1 MNILILEVDFQQEN
15 LDIKIRE
22 KQRSCLYLE
31 MEWKTKITQI
41 LGIKYPLVMGAFGG
55 WGKAEFA
62 STFSNAG
69 GLGIIAALNFPNPEE
84 FRKDIQKIKR
94 LTTKPFGINL
104 SLPHHILEES
114 SEGKK
119 TQKRYLEYVDIAL
132 NEKCNIFTT
141 SGYKSSFIGKRVH
154 EAGGLWFHKCVLIKH
169 AISAEKEGADGVTLV
184 GLEGTGFKNP
194 LTNTTL
200 VNITLAKK
208 LLKIPIIAAGGI
220 GDARGFLG
228 ALAMG
233 ADAVCLGTAL
243 MATMECPVSPR
254 IKEKWLNLDIF
265 EETFHNKIY
274 KYNIKNFMAPSTAIG
289 HRKMLVSIQ
298 GLIEELITE
307 AHGILDSWGFNNSEF
322 NTLSI

>member
-1 MNILILEVDFQQEN
+1 M
-15 LDIKIRE
+15 K
-22 KQRSCLYLE
+22 
-31 MEWKTKITQI
+31 WKTKITKI
-41 LGIKYPLVMGAFGG
+41 FGIQYPLVMGAFGG

-69 GLGIIAALNFPNPEE
+69 GLGIIAALNFPKPED
-84 FRKDIQKIKR
+84 FKKDVQMMKR

-104 SLPHHILEES
+104 SLPHHILEEN

-119 TQKRYLEYVDIAL
+119 TQERYLEYVDIAL
-132 NEKCNIFTT
+132 NENCNIFTT
-141 SGYKSSFIGKRVH
+141 SGYKASFIGRRVH
-154 EAGGLWFHKCVLIKH
+154 KAGCIWFHKCVLVKH

-208 LLKIPIIAAGGI
+208 MLKIPIIAAGGI

-233 ADAVCLGTAL
+233 ADAICLGTAL
-243 MATMECPVSPR
+243 MATKECPVSLR

-265 EETFHNKIY
+265 EEIFHNKIY
-274 KYNIKNFMAPSTAIG
+274 KYSIKNFMAPSTAIG
-289 HRKMLVSIQ
+289 HRKKLVPMHK
-298 GLIEELITE
+298 LIEELITE
-307 AHGILDSWGFNNSEF
+307 ANSILDSWGFSNNEF
-322 NTLSI
+322 NTLDL